1 MFGWRGNSGV
11 RIPRRCRPAVTV
23 SDVGVT
29 DHTSPAVPSC
39 RPCRRS
45 DDRFGK
51 SGRIGASDGLGF
63 FIDFLETAALRFD
76 TKYGGQ
82 RKAED
87 GETGMDHESAF
98 GSEGRGRPN
107 PDEARQDRAQA
118 ARQRCKSVTT
128 RTQPRRE
135 QLRNVRRPQ
144 RPGAEGLEKL
154 EGGEQKDSDD

>member
-1 MFGWRGNSGV
+1 
-11 RIPRRCRPAVTV
+11 
-23 SDVGVT
+23 
-29 DHTSPAVPSC
+29 
-39 RPCRRS
+39 
-45 DDRFGK
+45 
-51 SGRIGASDGLGF
+51 
-63 FIDFLETAALRFD
+63 
-76 TKYGGQ
+76 
-82 RKAED
+82 
-87 GETGMDHESAF
+87 GMDHESAF

-154 EGGEQKDSDD
+154 EGGEQKDSDDEGGWIEWGDDQQNCRHAGEGNQQTGLATDAFDQKYVGVSANRCP